1 MISDPV
7 DRLLDQNKQW
17 VRTSLEKDPDFF
29 KRLSKGQR
37 PEFLFIGCS
46 DSRVP
51 ANALTGTGPGE
62 VFVHRNVANQFLP
75 HDMNALA
82 VLQYAVEVLD
92 VACVV
97 VTGHYGCGGVKAA
110 DSANFYGLVDHWLGG
125 LRSLAERYRPLLQ
138 KLDDEQRHRRLVEL
152 SVLNQVYNLSLTPV
166 LRQAWAKGKRPTVA
180 GVVYDVGEG
189 VLHKLVSG
197 VTSVEAAQNLMPD
210 MRAQSLPTL
219 LLD

>member
-1 MISDPV
+1 MSMDPV
-7 DRLLDQNKQW
+7 DRLLNQNKQW
-17 VRTSLEKDPDFF
+17 VRATLEKDPDFF
-29 KRLSKGQR
+29 KRLAKGQR

-92 VACVV
+92 VAVIV

-110 DSANFYGLVDHWLGG
+110 DGPNFYGLVDHWLGD

-152 SVLNQVYNLSLTPV
+152 SVLNQVYKLSLTPV

-197 VTSVEAAQNLMPD
+197 VISVEAAQNLMPD
-210 MRAQSLPTL
+210 MKAQSLPTL

>member
-7 DRLLDQNKQW
+7 DRLLTQNKTW
-17 VRTSLEKDPDFF
+17 VQRSLEKDAEFF
-29 KRLSKGQR
+29 KRLSKDQR

-51 ANALTGTGPGE
+51 AETLTGSGPGE
-62 VFVHRNVANQFLP
+62 VFVHRNIANQFLT
-75 HDMNALA
+75 HDMNSLS
-82 VLQYAVEVLD
+82 VLQFAVEVLD
-92 VACVV
+92 VTCVL

-110 DSANFYGLVDHWLGG
+110 DSPNYYGLVDHWLGD

-138 KLDDEQRHRRLVEL
+138 PLDAESRHRRLVEL

-166 LRQAWAKGKRPTVA
+166 MRQAWAKGKRPCLA
-180 GVVYDVGEG
+180 GLVYDIEEG
-189 VLHKLVSG
+189 VLHKLVSN

>member
-1 MISDPV
+1 MSDPV
-7 DRLLDQNKQW
+7 DRLLGQNKQW
-17 VRTSLEKDPDFF
+17 VKRSLAQDPEFF
-29 KRLSKGQR
+29 KRLAAGQR

-62 VFVHRNVANQFLP
+62 VFVHRNIANQFYPNDL
-75 HDMNALA
+75 NSLS
-82 VLQYAVEVLD
+82 VLQFAVEVLD

-110 DSANFYGLVDHWLGG
+110 DSSNFYGLVDHWLGN
-125 LRSLAERYRPLLQ
+125 LRSLAERYRPLLA
-138 KLDDEQRHRRLVEL
+138 KLGAEERHRRLVEL

-166 LRQAWAKGKRPTVA
+166 LRQAWQKGKRPTLA
-180 GVVYDVGEG
+180 GLVYDIEEG

-197 VTSVEAAQNLMPD
+197 VASPEAAQNLLPD
-210 MRAQSLPTL
+210 LQATALPTL